1 MLKVPIK
8 QQPDETTCGPTCLH
22 AVYEYYGE
30 KIPLE
35 DVIRDVYQFSEGGT
49 LGALLAIDALQRG
62 YAATIYSY
70 DLCIFDPTWFSLK
83 PGQLSDKLKEQMRYK
98 KNGRFRVA
106 CEAYIRFLDLGGRL
120 RFEDLRAGIIRKYMR
135 KGHPVIAG
143 LSATYL
149 YQSAREYGE
158 QSDYDD
164 LRGEPSG
171 HFVVLRGYD
180 METGTIDI
188 ADPIRKN
195 PLGEGR
201 FYKLKIARIINAI
214 LLGIVTYDAN
224 LIVITPSVSKTKK
237 CAI

>member
-8 QQPDETTCGPTCLH
+8 QQPDDTTCGPTCLH
-22 AVYEYYGE
+22 AVYEYYGAQ
-30 KIPLE
+30 IPLE
-35 DVIRDVYQFSEGGT
+35 EVIRDVYQFAEGGT
-49 LGALLAIDALQRG
+49 LGSLLAIDALQRG

-70 DLCIFDPTWFSLK
+70 DLRIFDPTWFELK
-83 PGQLSDKLKEQMRYK
+83 REQLKDKLQEQMRYK
-98 KNGRFRVA
+98 RNGRFRLA
-106 CEAYIRFLDLGGRL
+106 CEAYIRFLELGGQL

-135 KGHPVIAG
+135 KGQPVIAG

-158 QSDYDD
+158 LSDYDD
-164 LRGEPSG
+164 VRGEPSG

-188 ADPIRKN
+188 ADPIGKN
-195 PLGEGR
+195 PFWEGR
-201 FYKLKIARIINAI
+201 FYRMKIARVINAI

-224 LIVITPSVSKTKK
+224 LIIITPPKNVRKQ